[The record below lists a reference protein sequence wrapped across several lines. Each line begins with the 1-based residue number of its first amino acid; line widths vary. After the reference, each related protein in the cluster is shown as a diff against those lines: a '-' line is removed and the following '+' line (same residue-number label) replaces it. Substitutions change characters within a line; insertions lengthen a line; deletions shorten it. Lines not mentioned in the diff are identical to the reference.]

1 MKMREINEKGQKSD
15 KKIGHR
21 VLLRTWLTD
30 SSEDVEFFKR
40 EIIKSNR
47 VF

>member
-1 MKMREINEKGQKSD
+1 MKKAKKAV